1 MSIWTLAKI
10 ALDLTLS
17 VDDRA
22 DLIQLVFAEITDLCV
37 RVDRRFVE
45 DRRRA
50 RLAHAVNVRQTNLCP
65 FVGR

>member
-50 RLAHAVNVRQTNLCP
+50 RLPTP
-65 FVGR
+65 